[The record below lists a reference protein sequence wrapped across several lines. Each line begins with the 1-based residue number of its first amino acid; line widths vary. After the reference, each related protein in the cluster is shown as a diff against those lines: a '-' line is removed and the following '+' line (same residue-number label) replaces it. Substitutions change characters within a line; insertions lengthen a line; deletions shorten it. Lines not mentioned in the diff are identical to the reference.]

1 MWDCLW
7 MAPRLWAGGASM
19 NLIEDAAL
27 AVQGDR
33 IAYVGA
39 VKDLPD
45 APSQLA
51 REVKRYADGLLTPGL
66 IDCHTHIVFAGN
78 RSDEYQQRLAGASY
92 ADIAANGGG
101 IARSVRLTRSASI
114 DELYA
119 QALPRARQLVSDG
132 VTTLEIKSG
141 YGLELE
147 AERNMLKVAR
157 RLGRT
162 LGITV
167 RTTYLGLHS
176 LPFDATDRR
185 TYIDAAVN
193 DWLPQLASEGLVDAV
208 DAYHEGIAFSAEEV
222 ERLYVKAAALNLP
235 LRLHADQLSNQ
246 QGAALAAR
254 HGALSADHLEYTDAR
269 GVKAMAGA
277 GTVAVLLP
285 GAFLV
290 LKEKRKPPVSALR
303 EAGVAMAVATDL
315 NPGTS
320 PLLSLRTAAHLAV
333 SLFDLQVD
341 EALRGVTE
349 HAAGALG
356 LHGSHGTLAV
366 GKRADFV
373 WWDAELPSDLIYWIG
388 GTLAKEVIAGGSV
401 IQHRARASATSER
414 Y

>member
-7 MAPRLWAGGASM
+7 IAPRLWMGGPSM
-19 NLIEDAAL
+19 ALIEDAAL

-51 REVKRYADGLLTPGL
+51 REVRRYADGLLTPGL

-92 ADIAANGGG
+92 ADIAARGGG
-101 IARSVRLTRSASI
+101 IARSVRLTRAASV

-119 QALPRARQLVSDG
+119 QALPRARQLVADG

-141 YGLELE
+141 YGLDLE

-176 LPFDATDRR
+176 LPFDVTDRAA
-185 TYIDAAVN
+185 YIDDAVN
-193 DWLPQLASEGLVDAV
+193 EWLPQLASEGLVDAV

-222 ERLYVKAAALNLP
+222 ERLYIKAAALNLP

-254 HGALSADHLEYTDAR
+254 HGALSADHLEYTEEILRAWGTVHQCAANQNRRAR
-269 GVKAMAGA
+269 GVHGMRASRHNRSVTRGDDRPTARYECL
-277 GTVAVLLP
+277 VLLAEQHQVLHERQ
-285 GAFLV
+285 GVLV
-290 LKEKRKPPVSALR
+290 CC
-303 EAGVAMAVATDL
+303 T
-315 NPGTS
+315 
-320 PLLSLRTAAHLAV
+320 
-333 SLFDLQVD
+333 
-341 EALRGVTE
+341 
-349 HAAGALG
+349 
-356 LHGSHGTLAV
+356 
-366 GKRADFV
+366 
-373 WWDAELPSDLIYWIG
+373 
-388 GTLAKEVIAGGSV
+388 
-401 IQHRARASATSER
+401 
-414 Y
+414 